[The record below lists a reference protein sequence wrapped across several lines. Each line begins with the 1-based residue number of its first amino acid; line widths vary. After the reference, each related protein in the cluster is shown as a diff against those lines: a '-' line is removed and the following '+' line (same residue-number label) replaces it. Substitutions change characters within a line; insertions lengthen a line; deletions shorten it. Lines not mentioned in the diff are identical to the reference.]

1 MKKDE
6 RMAKFLVFVWFTGII
21 SFFFA
26 VFVVF
31 TTMIN
36 EKGHKLIVLYEPSNL
51 VYWSEFILMFIIL
64 LLTVWLLYN
73 YVSEKASLELVRK
86 KR

>member
-6 RMAKFLVFVWFTGII
+6 RLAKFLVFVWFIGII

-26 VFVVF
+26 VFVIF

-36 EKGHKLIVLYEPSNL
+36 EKNHKLIVLYEPSNL

-64 LLTVWLLYN
+64 LLTIWLLYN
-73 YVSEKASLELVRK
+73 YVSQNASLELVRK